1 MRGQNMNLSHREN
14 NLVGSS
20 SWWNSYRNSTK
31 VFLFIIFWALFLFSV
46 RATNSNSRDLEEIH
60 QRKLFYEKYPRDGDI
75 SSSVKAS
82 PVASSTKST
91 TSTPTSET
99 RSNEA
104 TSVSEIVSDSKFLEE
119 ENQEDSKEN
128 NDFDL
133 PPLEE
138 IPKLP
143 ERLNQLMDDR

>member
-1 MRGQNMNLSHREN
+1 M
-14 NLVGSS
+14 
-20 SWWNSYRNSTK
+20 
-31 VFLFIIFWALFLFSV
+31 LFLFSV

-119 ENQEDSKEN
+119 ENQEKEN

>member
-1 MRGQNMNLSHREN
+1 M
-14 NLVGSS
+14 
-20 SWWNSYRNSTK
+20 
-31 VFLFIIFWALFLFSV
+31 
-46 RATNSNSRDLEEIH
+46 EEIH

-82 PVASSTKST
+82 PVASSAK
-91 TSTPTSET
+91 STPTSET

-104 TSVSEIVSDSKFLEE
+104 TSASEIVSDSKFLEE
-119 ENQEDSKEN
+119 ENQEKEN

>member
-1 MRGQNMNLSHREN
+1 LICIPVLKQ
-14 NLVGSS
+14 
-20 SWWNSYRNSTK
+20 
-31 VFLFIIFWALFLFSV
+31 LFLV

-60 QRKLFYEKYPRDGDI
+60 QRKLFYEKYPRDSDVQ
-75 SSSVKAS
+75 SSVKAS

-91 TSTPTSET
+91 PTSET
-99 RSNEA
+99 RSNDT
-104 TSVSEIVSDSKFLEE
+104 TSASENISDSKYLEE
-119 ENQEDSKEN
+119 NLDDSKET

-143 ERLNQLMDDR
+143 ERLLDTTMDNR

>member
-1 MRGQNMNLSHREN
+1 M
-14 NLVGSS
+14 
-20 SWWNSYRNSTK
+20 
-31 VFLFIIFWALFLFSV
+31 
-46 RATNSNSRDLEEIH
+46 EEIH

-91 TSTPTSET
+91 PTSET

-104 TSVSEIVSDSKFLEE
+104 TSASEIVSDSKFLEE